1 MVYTVV
7 VGGKKNCDQ
16 SLLVFTY
23 ILIIIGIGFV
33 DVSYTIDATRGII
46 RISGAIDPNKILIDI
61 TKAGKH
67 AELLAAD
74 IGGSSSG
81 GSGGRHYH
89 SRGHGSNPSRSN
101 GVLTLPGLE
110 QLQHK
115 KLQRHYDTNNS
126 CVILWSIN

>member
-1 MVYTVV
+1 
-7 VGGKKNCDQ
+7 
-16 SLLVFTY
+16 VFTY
-23 ILIIIGIGFV
+23 ILIIIGIGFA
-33 DVSYTIDATRGII
+33 DVSYTIDASRGII

-81 GSGGRHYH
+81 GSGGRHHH
-89 SRGHGSNPSRSN
+89 SRGHWSNPYRSN
-101 GVLTLPGLE
+101 GVLTLPRLE

-115 KLQRHYDTNNS
+115 KRHYDTNNS
-126 CVILWSIN
+126 CVIL